1 MAKSG
6 NLPTYPSPKPTI
18 NTYFSLRANCWVRGG
33 IGGQFVISSLTLNSI
48 AHEESTIGNIKKNE
62 RDGRG
67 TAAPSVLVG
76 MSGKSPPPPPQVTSL
91 SKFSTFFCEM
101 VSTRMYVRICFWPT
115 VLKSIFSFKIAGQ
128 NCVCNCVLILWIFS
142 VVCTCSVQEV
152 KK

>member
-76 MSGKSPPPPPQVTSL
+76 MSGKSPPPTPPSYL
-91 SKFSTFFCEM
+91 PFE
-101 VSTRMYVRICFWPT
+101 
-115 VLKSIFSFKIAGQ
+115 IFDIFLRNGKHP
-128 NCVCNCVLILWIFS
+128 NVC
-142 VVCTCSVQEV
+142 
-152 KK
+152 